1 MSRSMPPPHVLA
13 AADREYAQAR
23 DAIDSAVRQVR
34 ANLQAVTDPAPMPSE
49 VYNAA
54 AYQIARAG
62 ISYDQLVALASA
74 ALTAIITDTTTT
86 ERTNQ

>member
-13 AADREYAQAR
+13 AADQEYAQAR
-23 DAIDSAVRQVR
+23 AAIDSAVRQVR
-34 ANLQAVTDPAPMPSE
+34 ANLQAVTDPAPLPSE

-62 ISYDQLVALASA
+62 VSYDQLVALASA
-74 ALTAIITDTTTT
+74 ALTTIITESETS
-86 ERTNQ
+86 R